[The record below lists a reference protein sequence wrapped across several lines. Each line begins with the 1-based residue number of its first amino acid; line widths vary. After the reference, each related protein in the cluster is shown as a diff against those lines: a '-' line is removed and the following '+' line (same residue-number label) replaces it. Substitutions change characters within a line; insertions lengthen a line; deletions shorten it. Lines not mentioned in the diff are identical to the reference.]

1 MKDKVIFVENDR
13 VVVSVPGGSVHHSL
27 ETIQR
32 AQQKL
37 KEDLNMWLDYEKRL
51 LTKRAADL
59 GCTCAYIIQS
69 LEVVR
74 VDEAYCPHHHPS
86 R

>member
-1 MKDKVIFVENDR
+1 MKIVTVENDR
-13 VVVSVPGGSVHHSL
+13 VVVNVDGAVIRHSL
-27 ETIQR
+27 ETIQK
-32 AQQKL
+32 AEQKL
-37 KEDLNMWLDYEKRL
+37 RADLGMWLGYEKRL
-51 LTKRAADL
+51 LTQRAADL

-69 LEVVR
+69 LEVIR